1 MKTAL
6 LSRSPPALSSGPVH
20 ISPTKDVCGRRV
32 ELGLLVVLRA
42 VFCRGI
48 WRLQNCSVT
57 TSLKHMPSGSSGE
70 TSMPSDA
77 TLVFYLIGLAA
88 VMMASNRVRY
98 DLIALFVLVTL
109 ALSGILTASEAVEGF
124 GATIIIMVAGLFVVG
139 EMLDRTGVARTVGD
153 IILKQGKGDE
163 VRLMIPLCVGAAL
176 LGSVMSSTAV
186 VAIFIPIVLRV
197 ARDTGIN
204 ASRLLMPMSFGA
216 LLSGML
222 TLIGTPGNL
231 AVSDALR
238 DGTGQPL
245 GFFSFSII
253 GVIVLIGTVLFFAF
267 IGRHLLGPKYADGS
281 DQPRSRHLT
290 FAQLYEAHGVEKV
303 EVMRLEQ
310 GFEGAAA
317 REFELSAP
325 RILARRRRG
334 PRGNANAA
342 LYSSGMDF
350 QPGDLIVVTGTAAEI
365 TAFRDRP
372 GIEHVG
378 SFYDD
383 MNAWI
388 DTLGIMEV
396 MIHPEASVRGSTI
409 EELEFRA
416 SYGLEVLSLKRGEDP
431 IGDFADVK
439 LRKSDR
445 LLVAGNWTKLDRI
458 NRTTRDFV
466 ILEEPHERALSV
478 PNSNKLWIA
487 LIILFAMIAASLGG
501 ISITIAVIMAAVAA
515 VMTGTVTTNQ
525 AYRSIK
531 LETLVLIAG
540 MLPLS
545 TALNKTGGTE
555 IIVDNLLAMAGTDSP
570 RAVMFALFFMT
581 MSLSWILSNTA
592 TLVLV
597 APIAVNAALS
607 MGVSPMPMAIA
618 VLIAGSAGFASPVS
632 SPVVTLVVQPG
643 GYKFADFLK
652 CGLPLTLLVV
662 ATALFVIPLV
672 FPF

>member
-1 MKTAL
+1 
-6 LSRSPPALSSGPVH
+6 
-20 ISPTKDVCGRRV
+20 
-32 ELGLLVVLRA
+32 
-42 VFCRGI
+42 
-48 WRLQNCSVT
+48 
-57 TSLKHMPSGSSGE
+57 
-70 TSMPSDA
+70 MPSDA
-77 TLVFYLIGLAA
+77 TLVFYLIALAA

-109 ALSGILTASEAVEGF
+109 ALTGILTPTEAVAGF

-153 IILKQGKGDE
+153 LILKQGRGNE
-163 VRLMIPLCVGAAL
+163 VRLMVPLCVGAAL

-186 VAIFIPIVLRV
+186 VAIFIPIVMRV

-204 ASRLLMPMSFGA
+204 ASRLLLPMSYGA
-216 LLSGML
+216 LLSGMI

-231 AVSDALR
+231 AVSDALQ
-238 DGTGQPL
+238 DGTGKPL
-245 GFFSFSII
+245 GFFSFTIV
-253 GVIVLIGTVLFFAF
+253 GLIVLGGTVVFFAF
-267 IGRHLLGPKYADGS
+267 VGRHLLGPQMADGS
-281 DQPRSRHLT
+281 DRPRLRARS
-290 FAQLYEAHGVEKV
+290 FAQLYNAHGVERV
-303 EVMRLEQ
+303 EVVLIEDAIQ
-310 GFEGAAA
+310 GAAA
-317 REFELSAP
+317 REFEVAAP

-334 PRGNANAA
+334 PRGNVGTS
-342 LYSSGMDF
+342 LYSAGMDF
-350 QPGDLIVVTGTAAEI
+350 QPGDLLVVTGTEADMAAFI
-365 TAFRDRP
+365 ARP
-372 GIEHVG
+372 GVTHVG

-383 MNAWI
+383 MNTWI

-396 MIHPEASVRGSTI
+396 MIHPEAGIRGTTI
-409 EELEFRA
+409 ADMEFR
-416 SYGLEVLSLKRGEDP
+416 STYGLEVLNLMRDGKAVEDLQNEP
-431 IGDFADVK
+431 
-439 LRKSDR
+439 LRKSDQ
-445 LLVAGNWTKLDRI
+445 LLVAGPWSRLDRI
-458 NRTTRDFV
+458 NTVSRDFV
-466 ILEEPHERALSV
+466 ILEEPAERALSV

-487 LIILFAMIAASLGG
+487 LIILFGMIAASLGG
-501 ISITIAVIMAAVAA
+501 ISITIAVILAAIAA
-515 VMTGTVTTNQ
+515 VMTGTVSSNQ

-607 MGVSPMPMAIA
+607 MGVSPVPMAVA

-632 SPVVTLVVQPG
+632 SPVVTLVVAPG
-643 GYKFADFLK
+643 GYKFVDFLK
-652 CGLPLTLLVV
+652 CGLPLTLLVM
-662 ATALFVIPLV
+662 ATTLFVIPVV

>member
-1 MKTAL
+1 
-6 LSRSPPALSSGPVH
+6 
-20 ISPTKDVCGRRV
+20 
-32 ELGLLVVLRA
+32 
-42 VFCRGI
+42 
-48 WRLQNCSVT
+48 
-57 TSLKHMPSGSSGE
+57 
-70 TSMPSDA
+70 MPSDA
-77 TLVFYLIGLAA
+77 TLVFYLIGLTA

-98 DLIALFVLVTL
+98 DLIALLVLVTL
-109 ALSGILTASEAVEGF
+109 ALTGILTPTEAVAGF

-153 IILKQGKGDE
+153 LILKQGKGDE
-163 VRLMIPLCVGAAL
+163 VRLMIPLCAGAAL

-186 VAIFIPIVLRV
+186 VAIFIPIVMRV

-238 DGTGQPL
+238 DATGEPL
-245 GFFSFSII
+245 GFFSFSLI
-253 GVIVLIGTVLFFAF
+253 GFIVLAGTLVFFAF
-267 IGRHLLGPKYADGS
+267 VGRHLLGPKYADGS
-281 DQPRSRHLT
+281 DQPRSRSRS
-290 FAQLYEAHGVEKV
+290 FAEMYRDHGVERV
-303 EVMRLEQ
+303 EVLRLEHAY
-310 GFEGAAA
+310 EGAAA

-334 PRGNANAA
+334 PRGNANTS

-350 QPGDLIVVTGTAAEI
+350 QPGDLIVVVGSEAEM
-365 TAFRDRP
+365 ASFRDRP
-372 GIEHVG
+372 GIEYVG

-383 MNAWI
+383 MNTWI

-396 MIHPEASVRGSTI
+396 MVHPEASVLGQTI
-409 EELEFRA
+409 ADLEFR
-416 SYGLEVLSLKRGEDP
+416 SVYGLEVLALKRGPDP
-431 IGDFADVK
+431 VANFQEEK

-445 LLVAGNWTKLDRI
+445 LLVAGKWTKLDRI
-458 NRTTRDFV
+458 NRRTRDFV
-466 ILEEPHERALSV
+466 ILEEPAERSLSV

-487 LIILFAMIAASLGG
+487 LIILFAMIAVSLGG
-501 ISITIAVIMAAVAA
+501 MSITIAVILAAIAAVL
-515 VMTGTVTTNQ
+515 TGTVSTNQ

-540 MLPLS
+540 MLPLA
-545 TALNKTGGTE
+545 TALDKTGGTE
-555 IIVDNLLAMAGTDSP
+555 IIVDGLIGMAGAENP
-570 RAVMFALFFMT
+570 RAVMFAMFFLT

-607 MGVSPMPMAIA
+607 MGVSPLPMAIA
-618 VLIAGSAGFASPVS
+618 VLVAGSAGFASPVS
-632 SPVVTLVVQPG
+632 SPVVTLVVNPG
-643 GYKFADFLK
+643 GYKFIDFLK
-652 CGLPLTLLVV
+652 CGLPLTVLVMLI
-662 ATALFVIPLV
+662 AIFVIPLV

>member
-1 MKTAL
+1 M
-6 LSRSPPALSSGPVH
+6 RSGNAATESENNGPPCHPTVMSNQAIFVGPAQIVRLASGVG
-20 ISPTKDVCGRRV
+20 T
-32 ELGLLVVLRA
+32 E
-42 VFCRGI
+42 
-48 WRLQNCSVT
+48 
-57 TSLKHMPSGSSGE
+57 MPG
-70 TSMPSDA
+70 DA

-98 DLIALFVLVTL
+98 DLIALLVLVTL
-109 ALSGILTASEAVEGF
+109 SLTGILTPSEAVAGF

-153 IILKQGKGDE
+153 LILKQGKGDE

-186 VAIFIPIVLRV
+186 VAIFIPIVMRI

-204 ASRLLMPMSFGA
+204 AARLLLPMSYGA

-253 GVIVLIGTVLFFAF
+253 GLIVLAGTVLFFVF
-267 IGRHLLGPKYADGS
+267 VGRHLLGPKMADGS
-281 DQPRSRHLT
+281 DQPRSRART
-290 FAQLYEAHGVEKV
+290 FAQMYKAHGLETV

-310 GFEGAAA
+310 TFEGTAAQD
-317 REFELSAP
+317 FEHSAP
-325 RILARRRRG
+325 HILARQRRG
-334 PRGNANAA
+334 PRGNPHVSLFAP
-342 LYSSGMDF
+342 GMDF
-350 QPGDLIVVTGTAAEI
+350 QPGDLIVVTGSNAAI
-365 TAFRDRP
+365 ATFKDLP
-372 GIEHVG
+372 GVAYVG

-383 MNAWI
+383 MNTWI

-396 MIHPEASVRGSTI
+396 MIHPEASVRGRTI
-409 EELEFRA
+409 SELEFR
-416 SYGLEVLSLKRGEDP
+416 SKYGLEVLDLMRGSSPVANMDREP
-431 IGDFADVK
+431 IRKGD
-439 LRKSDR
+439 RM
-445 LLVAGNWTKLDRI
+445 LLAGDWTRLDRI
-458 NRTTRDFV
+458 NETTRDFV

-487 LIILFAMIAASLGG
+487 LIILFGMIAVSLGG
-501 ISITIAVIMAAVAA
+501 MSITIAVILAAIAAVL
-515 VMTGTVTTNQ
+515 TGTVTTNQ
-525 AYRSIK
+525 AYRSIH

-555 IIVDNLLAMAGTDSP
+555 ILVDALLGLAGNDSP

-581 MSLSWILSNTA
+581 MTLSWILSNTA

-632 SPVVTLVVQPG
+632 SPVVTLVVNPG
-643 GYKFADFLK
+643 GYKFIDFLK
-652 CGLPLTLLVV
+652 CGLPLTVLVMV
-662 ATALFVIPLV
+662 TTLFVIPLV

>member
-1 MKTAL
+1 
-6 LSRSPPALSSGPVH
+6 
-20 ISPTKDVCGRRV
+20 
-32 ELGLLVVLRA
+32 
-42 VFCRGI
+42 
-48 WRLQNCSVT
+48 
-57 TSLKHMPSGSSGE
+57 
-70 TSMPSDA
+70 MPSDA
-77 TLVFYLIGLAA
+77 TIVFYLIGLTAI
-88 VMMASNRVRY
+88 MMASNRVRY
-98 DLIALFVLVTL
+98 DLIALLVLVTL
-109 ALSGILTASEAVEGF
+109 ALTGILTPTEAVAGF

-153 IILKQGKGDE
+153 LILKQGKGDE
-163 VRLMIPLCVGAAL
+163 VRLMIPLCAGAAL

-186 VAIFIPIVLRV
+186 VAIFIPIVMRV

-204 ASRLLMPMSFGA
+204 AARLLMPMSFGA

-238 DGTGQPL
+238 DATGEPL
-245 GFFSFSII
+245 GFFSFSLI
-253 GVIVLIGTVLFFAF
+253 GFIVLAGTLVFFAF
-267 IGRHLLGPKYADGS
+267 VGRHLLGPKYADGS
-281 DQPRSRHLT
+281 DQPRTRSRS
-290 FAQLYEAHGVEKV
+290 FAEMYRDHGVERV
-303 EVMRLEQ
+303 EVLRLEHAY
-310 GFEGAAA
+310 EGAAA

-334 PRGNANAA
+334 PRGNANTS

-350 QPGDLIVVTGTAAEI
+350 QPGDLIVVVGSEAEMA
-365 TAFRDRP
+365 AFRDRP
-372 GIEHVG
+372 GIEFVS

-396 MIHPEASVRGSTI
+396 MVHPEASVLGQTI
-409 EELEFRA
+409 EDLEFR
-416 SYGLEVLSLKRGEDP
+416 SVYGLEVLALKRGPDP
-431 IGDFADVK
+431 VASFKDEK

-445 LLVAGNWTKLDRI
+445 LLVAGKWTKLDRI
-458 NRTTRDFV
+458 NSRSRDFV
-466 ILEEPHERALSV
+466 VLEEPAERALSV

-487 LIILFAMIAASLGG
+487 MIILFTMIAVSLGG
-501 ISITIAVIMAAVAA
+501 MSITIAVILAAIAAVL
-515 VMTGTVTTNQ
+515 TGTVSTNQ

-540 MLPLS
+540 MLPLA
-545 TALNKTGGTE
+545 TALDKTGGTE
-555 IIVDNLLAMAGTDSP
+555 IIVDGLISMAGAENP
-570 RAVMFALFFMT
+570 RAVMFAMFFLT

-597 APIAVNAALS
+597 APIAVNAAIS

-618 VLIAGSAGFASPVS
+618 VLVAGSAGFASPVS
-632 SPVVTLVVQPG
+632 SPVVTLVVNPG
-643 GYKFADFLK
+643 GYKFIDFLK
-652 CGLPLTLLVV
+652 CGLPLTVLVMLI
-662 ATALFVIPLV
+662 AIFVIPLV